1 MGCAL
6 SKSPPESTN
15 DNLSAYIKKGNSKLS
30 ESPFFIYPLY
40 NGAYDEHNGYAE
52 DGV

>member
-1 MGCAL
+1 MGCTP
-6 SKSPPESTN
+6 SENPPESTN
-15 DNLSAYIKKGNSKLS
+15 DNLSAYIKKGDSDNL

-52 DGV
+52 DSV